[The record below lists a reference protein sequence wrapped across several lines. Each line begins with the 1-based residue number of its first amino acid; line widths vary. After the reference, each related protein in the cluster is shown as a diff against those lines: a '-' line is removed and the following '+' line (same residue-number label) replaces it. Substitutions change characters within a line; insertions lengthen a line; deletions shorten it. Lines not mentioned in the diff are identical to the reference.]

1 MPGGIKNRETCGQ
14 TITFCVW
21 SNCFCSAM
29 VRDAVIM
36 YDGIADPAVTN
47 ALDAY
52 HVGDIRLFFR
62 N

>member
-1 MPGGIKNRETCGQ
+1 MPGEIKKRETCGQ

-21 SNCFCSAM
+21 GNCFCLAM
-29 VRDAVIM
+29 VRDAVTM
-36 YDGIADPAVTN
+36 YDGISNPAVTN

-52 HVGDIRLFFR
+52 HVSDIRLFFR